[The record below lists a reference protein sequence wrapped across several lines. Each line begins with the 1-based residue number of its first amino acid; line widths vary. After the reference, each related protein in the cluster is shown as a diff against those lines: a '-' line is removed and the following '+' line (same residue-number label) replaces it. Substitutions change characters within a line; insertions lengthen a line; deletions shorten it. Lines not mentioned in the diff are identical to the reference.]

1 MVPQDFAEQVAG
13 VAALADPVR
22 RRLYLYVA
30 AQPGPVTRDQAGA
43 AVDVPRHTA
52 KFHLDKLV
60 AEGLLDTDF
69 KRPSGRGG
77 PGAGRP
83 SKRYRRSAPPG
94 QRRDTRTQ
102 VRPRRPAH
110 GNRHRRC
117 PPRPDPRPGGAAPG
131 GRRPGD
137 DHRRPGPSAGRPSA
151 DPREAGRRGLRHAGR
166 PRIRA
171 TARRASRSHLTNCP
185 FHALA
190 QEHTDLVCGMNLALI
205 QAAVSQLD
213 DDTLHAKLDPAEGRC
228 CVAITTDPG

>member
-83 SKRYRRSAPPG
+83 SKRYRRSDRQVSVAIPERRYDLAG
-94 QRRDTRTQ
+94 QLMATAIDGALRDRIPVLEALHQAAADQGTIIGGQARQRAGPRPTHESRVVAACATLADHGYEPRRDG
-102 VRPRRPAH
+102 PAV
-110 GNRHRRC
+110 
-117 PPRPDPRPGGAAPG
+117 
-131 GRRPGD
+131 
-137 DHRRPGPSAGRPSA
+137 
-151 DPREAGRRGLRHAGR
+151 
-166 PRIRA
+166 
-171 TARRASRSHLTNCP
+171 HLTNCP

-190 QEHTDLVCGMNLALI
+190 QQHTDLVCGMNLALI
-205 QAAVSQLD
+205 QAAVSQLG
-213 DDTLHAKLDPAEGRC
+213 DDTLHAKLDPAEDRC
-228 CVAITTDPG
+228 CVTITTNPG